1 MRVFQSTFATG
12 ILPACAAEAFRAS
25 VAVATTARAKARF
38 DANTVVFA
46 PTITVAAAPKVAG
59 NDVGLAFRRA
69 AAIAAPAAFGDS
81 FQAILLAVRACADV
95 TEYDAAV
102 AQAAVADGCATPA
115 QIRLAEQSALI
126 NRNLGRAAI
135 ALAQLQAQP
144 TKAVAKAPAKAK
156 AKAIAAMELPKAAPA
171 VKVRVRAPIGFA
183 AHVEAVKAA
192 AVRKAAAK
200 AAYVAKTASVRKG
213 KGGGSS
219 RKIGRNVRKA
229 VAAKAVVA
237 KAMAL
242 TAISR
247 MVPAIVET
255 AVAPSAAADW
265 ARIVAS
271 MAKYPRTGRH
281 VTGTVY
287 ETQYTDGTS
296 EVRQFTFKGEFVVS
310 SVLV

>member
-12 ILPACAAEAFRAS
+12 ILPVAAAEAFRAS
-25 VAVATTARAKARF
+25 ASAAAITRAKARF
-38 DANTVVFA
+38 TANTVVFA
-46 PTITVAAAPKVAG
+46 PSATVAAAPKVAA
-59 NDVGLAFRRA
+59 NDIGLAFRRA
-69 AAIAAPAAFGDS
+69 AAVAAPAALGDS
-81 FQAILLAVRACADV
+81 FEAILLAVRACANV
-95 TEYDAAV
+95 AAYDAAE
-102 AQAAVADGCATPA
+102 AQAAVADGHATPA
-115 QIRLAEQSALI
+115 QARLAEQAALI
-126 NRNLGRAAI
+126 QRNLGRAAI

-144 TKAVAKAPAKAK
+144 TKAVAKAPVKAK
-156 AKAIAAMELPKAAPA
+156 KPAMELPKAAPA

-200 AAYVAKTASVRKG
+200 AAYVAKTASARKG

-229 VAAKAVVA
+229 VAAKAVLA
-237 KAMAL
+237 KAIA
-242 TAISR
+242 TKAVICIHEVSR
-247 MVPAIVET
+247 ATSVS
-255 AVAPSAAADW
+255 PSAAADW

-271 MAKYPRTGRH
+271 MAKYPRASRH
-281 VTGTVY
+281 ITGTVY